1 VARLAPRHLRKKESI
16 KMSLNLILQKVAF
29 LHLTINP
36 DWVDGNPGQPGP
48 IFRTAIA
55 DYVVAGLLRDI
66 SRLLPAKEAAGNI
79 RAIGKELAAAASGGL
94 VAGWEDGDDLCP
106 PYPFPFPH
114 PWQFVVTPQ
123 QESLK
128 VEHFGPEMTNIV
140 LAYALRQ
147 LASLTSNER
156 ASTAIQQAGQEIVK
170 GAGSRLF
177 DEYCGTPVKPHV
189 QLKASTAA

>member
-1 VARLAPRHLRKKESI
+1 
-16 KMSLNLILQKVAF
+16 MNLNLILQKVAF
-29 LHLTINP
+29 LHATINP

-66 SRLLPAKEAAGNI
+66 SRLLPAKEAAGSV
-79 RAIGKELAAAASGGL
+79 RAIGRDLAASASGGL
-94 VAGWEDGDDLCP
+94 VASWEEGDDLCP

-114 PWQFVVTPQ
+114 QWQFVVTPQ
-123 QESLK
+123 QEALR
-128 VEHFGPEMTNIV
+128 VEHFGPAMTNIV

-147 LASLTSNER
+147 LASLTSSER
-156 ASTAIQQAGQEIVK
+156 ASVAIQQVGQDLVK
-170 GAGSRLF
+170 GASSQLF

-189 QLKASTAA
+189 QPRQASTAA